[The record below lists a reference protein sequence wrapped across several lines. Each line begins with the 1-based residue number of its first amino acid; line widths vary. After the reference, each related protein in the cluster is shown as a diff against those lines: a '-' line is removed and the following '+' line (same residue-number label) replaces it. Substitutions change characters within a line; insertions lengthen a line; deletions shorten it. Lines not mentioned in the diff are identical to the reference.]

1 MLLTKYGLT
10 MLLVGEM
17 ELMAVEIYSQDKGTS
32 KEQKFPG
39 GFAGQDP

>member
-1 MLLTKYGLT
+1 MLSIKFGQT
-10 MLLVGEM
+10 MLLVEEM